1 MQLSALYVVKTAAL
15 SATSTVLSKLQDS
28 SKLLSLLPS
37 LYILMHKA
45 PVLDACYTVRKVLA
59 AVFENQLQRCA
70 IQIMRYWVCE
80 KCVKCRFVYRQY
92 ACYSLIYLHLWYFRS
107 VRKIEKNGYKL
118 RPVCLS
124 VRPFVQPR
132 ERTWLSPDEF
142 TWNVMFNYV
151 WKICREN

>member
-70 IQIMRYWVCE
+70 IQIMRY
-80 KCVKCRFVYRQY
+80 
-92 ACYSLIYLHLWYFRS
+92 
-107 VRKIEKNGYKL
+107 
-118 RPVCLS
+118 
-124 VRPFVQPR
+124 
-132 ERTWLSPDEF
+132 
-142 TWNVMFNYV
+142 
-151 WKICREN
+151 